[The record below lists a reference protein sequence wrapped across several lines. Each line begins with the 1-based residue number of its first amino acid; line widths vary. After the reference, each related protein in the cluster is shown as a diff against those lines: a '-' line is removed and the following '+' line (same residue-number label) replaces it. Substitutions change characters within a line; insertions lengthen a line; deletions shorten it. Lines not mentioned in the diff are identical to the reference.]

1 MKTAE
6 TKTATC
12 RCCQARYE
20 YTQANRHLLL
30 AFLCWKC
37 TDAANAKFERQ
48 LPRQRERKYF
58 APL

>member
-20 YTQANRHLLL
+20 YTEANAHLLL
-30 AFLCWKC
+30 PFLCWKC
-37 TDAANAKFERQ
+37 TDAANAKFESQ
-48 LPRQRERKYF
+48 PPRRRERIFFTK
-58 APL
+58 L